1 MVCCE
6 LYYMT
11 AKTLS
16 GPHSFF
22 LRNYQMLLICSLVVV
37 AVSLIYYYSFFF
49 QPNDALPYW
58 HRHLYVPHTQIDSE
72 KLLNNNS
79 TH

>member
-49 QPNDALPYW
+49 FSLMMPSLTGTGIYMC
-58 HRHLYVPHTQIDSE
+58 LIL
-72 KLLNNNS
+72 KLTVKS
-79 TH
+79 Y

>member
-22 LRNYQMLLICSLVVV
+22 LRNYQTLLICSLVVV

-49 QPNDALPYW
+49 SLMMPSLTGTDIYMCLI
-58 HRHLYVPHTQIDSE
+58 L
-72 KLLNNNS
+72 KLTVKS
-79 TH
+79 Y

>member
-1 MVCCE
+1 MMYCE
-6 LYYMT
+6 LCYMT

-22 LRNYQMLLICSLVVV
+22 LRMYQMLLICSLVVV

-49 QPNDALPYW
+49 SLMMPSLTGTDIYMCLM
-58 HRHLYVPHTQIDSE
+58 L
-72 KLLNNNS
+72 KLTVKS
-79 TH
+79 Y

>member
-1 MVCCE
+1 MCCE

-22 LRNYQMLLICSLVVV
+22 LRMYQMLLICSLVVV
-37 AVSLIYYYSFFF
+37 AVSLIYYYYFFSLMM
-49 QPNDALPYW
+49 PSLTGTDIYMCLI
-58 HRHLYVPHTQIDSE
+58 L
-72 KLLNNNS
+72 KLTVKS
-79 TH
+79 Y